1 MVERETWATRAGFI
15 LAAIGSAVGLG
26 NIWRFPFQTATN
38 GGSAFLLVYLV
49 AVLVIGIPAL
59 LGEFVVGRRAN
70 INAIEAFNKLGR
82 PQWAFVGAIGV
93 LGSFWTLSYYSVVG
107 GWVLRF
113 IYGFASGVVLD
124 QPQTYFTDV
133 AATGLDAVALHG
145 LFMLV
150 TAGIVA
156 LGIED
161 GIELATKFMVPSIVV
176 LLLGLAVYAFTLP
189 GSGAGYEFY
198 LSPDFATVVENWTT
212 VVPAAAGQALFSLSV
227 GFAVMIT
234 YASYLSKDDSLPA
247 DGLTIAVSNSFVGFL
262 AGLVVI
268 PLLFAAGITIGGEG
282 SLVSGSGGAGAVFIG
297 VTTALVDLP
306 GLAAR
311 VVGALFFGT
320 VLIAAISSSIS
331 LLEAVVSY
339 LVDNYAL
346 PRAPTAAGLGG
357 VVFLLGVPSA
367 LDTAWLTWFDG
378 ISVSL
383 FLPVVVLLVVLFVGW
398 ELGGEAVDEL
408 RQGTSGGTLL
418 PMVWLWSLRTVVL
431 LAILV
436 VVGLNFYDLFL
447 TPEAGDY
454 FIVPPGL

>member
-59 LGEFVVGRRAN
+59 LGEFVIGRRAN
-70 INAIEAFNKLGR
+70 INAIEAFNRLNR
-82 PQWAFVGAIGV
+82 PQWAFIGAIGV
-93 LGSFWTLSYYSVVG
+93 IGSFWTLSYYSVVG
-107 GWVLRF
+107 GWVIRF
-113 IYGFASGVVLD
+113 IYGFGSGVVLD
-124 QPQTYFTDV
+124 QPQQYFGAV
-133 AATGLDAVALHG
+133 AAGPEAAALHA

-150 TAGIVA
+150 TVSIVA

-176 LLLGLAVYAFTLP
+176 LLLALAVYAFTLP

-198 LSPDFATVVENWTT
+198 LSPDFATVVDNAGT
-212 VVPAAAGQALFSLSV
+212 VIPAAAGQALFSLSV

-234 YASYLSKDDSLPA
+234 YASYLGKDDSLPA
-247 DGLTIAVSNSFVGFL
+247 DGLTIAVSNTFVGVL
-262 AGLVVI
+262 AGLVVV

-311 VVGALFFGT
+311 VVGLLFFGT
-320 VLIAAISSSIS
+320 VLIAALSSSIS

-339 LVDNYAL
+339 LVDNYEL
-346 PRAPTAAGLGG
+346 SRAPTAGGLGA

-378 ISVSL
+378 VSVSL
-383 FLPVVVLLVVLFVGW
+383 FLPMVVLLTVVFVGW
-398 ELGGEAVDEL
+398 VLGTEAVDEL
-408 RQGTSGGTLL
+408 QQGTTGGRLL
-418 PMVWLWSLRTVVL
+418 PMVWLWGLRTVVL

-436 VVGLNFYDLFL
+436 VVGLNFNDLFL

-454 FIVPPGL
+454 YILPPGF